1 MSQNRPTQQQ
11 VRRRVVKRKKP
22 KRTMRPLTKLLCI
35 SVILFSCW
43 LIYGVIEEIGTTFA
57 LQQQLKDV
65 KVKLVTIQDE
75 NEQLVSQRDKL
86 TDPNY
91 VQSYARGNYMLTKDG
106 EKIYYLPS
114 KEK

>member
-1 MSQNRPTQQQ
+1 MTQQAQ
-11 VRRRVVKRKKP
+11 RKKVVKKIRKP
-22 KRTMRPLTKLLCI
+22 KKRKLRPVVKLLCFG
-35 SVILFSCW
+35 VIAFSCW
-43 LIYGVIEEIGTTFA
+43 LIYGVIGEIGTTIS
-57 LQQQLKDV
+57 LKQQLAET
-65 KVKLVTIQDE
+65 KVKLEEVKDE
-75 NEQLVSQRDKL
+75 NQYLIDQKNKL